1 MRILYINDS
10 LAVWGGL
17 ERILV
22 EKVNYLA
29 EKYGYDV
36 YMITCDQGNHIIPY
50 QVSPMVTIIDLDICF
65 FREYNYSGF
74 KRLFIKYKLRSQYR
88 ERLKEQLYSIKPNII
103 VCARLH
109 LMGILNQVKGQIPL
123 VVESHSLCR
132 AYKFEVS
139 GRVKTI
145 IEKLYS
151 YQVRKAQL
159 LVALTY
165 GDANDW
171 MKITRNVVVIPNFVH
186 LNNSG
191 KYSDLKSKKALFV
204 GRFSKQKDIGILFK
218 IWEVVNQKHSDWQLH
233 IYGGYGDDYEQLMYK
248 YKKTSSCVIIH
259 EPTPMIFDAYLN
271 SSMLL
276 LTSVYEPFGLVLPEA
291 MSCGLPVIS
300 FNCPYGPSD
309 IIKDGIDGF
318 LVKER
323 NVLEYANRVCQLIEN
338 SSLRTRMGQAAAV
351 TSQRYRADLIMP
363 IWKQLFEKL

>member
-1 MRILYINDS
+1 
-10 LAVWGGL
+10 
-17 ERILV
+17 
-22 EKVNYLA
+22 
-29 EKYGYDV
+29 
-36 YMITCDQGNHIIPY
+36 
-50 QVSPMVTIIDLDICF
+50 
-65 FREYNYSGF
+65 
-74 KRLFIKYKLRSQYR
+74 
-88 ERLKEQLYSIKPNII
+88 
-103 VCARLH
+103 
-109 LMGILNQVKGQIPL
+109 MGILNQVKGQIPL